1 VPTTVAS
8 GGSSTLTWSSTD
20 ATLCTASGGWSGALA
35 TSGSQSTGA
44 LTATTSYSLTCTSA
58 DGTRNV
64 ATVTVGVTQ
73 VPTVTL
79 TASPTA
85 VAGGGASTLTW
96 SSTNATSC
104 TASGNWSGTQ
114 PTSGTQ
120 STGSL
125 TMAGSY
131 SLTCTGPGGTSNVAT
146 ANVSVVAAPTVT
158 LTANPISVASGGT
171 STLTW
176 SSTNATSCTATGG
189 WSGTKGPSGTLGTAT
204 LAATTSYSLTC
215 SGIGGTSNVVTA
227 TVSVVPA
234 PTVTLVA
241 NPTSVASGGVST
253 LSWSSS
259 NATSCTA
266 TGGWSGTKATS
277 GTQSTGAITMPSSY
291 SLTCT
296 GTGGTSVASTVLVNI
311 IPTATLAAAPSVI
324 ASGGTSTLTWSSTN
338 ATSCTASGAGWS
350 GSKAT
355 SGSQV
360 TAALTATTS
369 YSLSCSGAGGTSS
382 LVTATVTISSGT
394 VTVAPTIATLTVSQT
409 QQFTATVPGG
419 GAATWMVDGI
429 AGGSAAVGIV
439 TSAGLYTAGTAVG
452 THTVLATSVA
462 NSTQSGSAVVA
473 VTDLA
478 GVYTYHNDLARDGAN
493 MQEYALTTANVNTSS
508 FGKLTSC
515 SVDGAIYGQPLWVA
529 NLTVGGAK
537 HNVVFV
543 TTAHDSLYA
552 FDADA
557 VPCQQLW
564 MVSLIDAA
572 HGGLTGEST
581 VPPNLFGAN
590 EGAIA
595 PEVGVTSTPVIDP
608 VSGLLYAVSLSINS
622 AHTTYYHRLHA
633 ITLSTGTEA
642 TGSPVTIIGSYPTI
656 AAPGTVSFD
665 PSRHLQRAGLALVN
679 GIVYVAFASQ
689 EDYGTWYGWVMSY
702 QYSGTSLTQSAVL
715 NVAPNASDKG
725 GGIWMSGGAPAA
737 DSSNNLYLVTGNGG
751 FDATST
757 TAPNNDYGDSLLKL
771 TPSLTVSQYF
781 TPTDQATDDS
791 GDMDFGAGGA
801 ALLADLPAG
810 STFTHLLLCGGKD
823 GTLYVLN
830 RDAPGGYGD
839 SNAVQSIAFGAQ
851 IFATGAFWN
860 NKFYLGGLSA
870 PLRAY
875 QLTPSASPLFALSS
889 SSSHSF
895 VFPGSTPSVSAAA
908 TQNGIVWALDT
919 SQFCI
924 PGAPGCGPAVLY
936 AYDATNLATALWN
949 SSTVP
954 ADAAGFAVKFAVP
967 TIANG
972 KVYVGTRGNNTG
984 VLGGT
989 SVSGELD
996 IYGLKP

>member
-1 VPTTVAS
+1 MFVNSWMFANFKCFLRRAGQQGLQFETSFSPKRSGQRFLMRVALLGTSLLLAACSSKHNNPASNPTPTASLSAAPTSIAS
-8 GGSSTLTWSSTD
+8 GG
-20 ATLCTASGGWSGALA
+20 A
-35 TSGSQSTGA
+35 
-44 LTATTSYSLTCTSA
+44 
-58 DGTRNV
+58 
-64 ATVTVGVTQ
+64 
-73 VPTVTL
+73 
-79 TASPTA
+79 
-85 VAGGGASTLTW
+85 
-96 SSTNATSC
+96 
-104 TASGNWSGTQ
+104 
-114 PTSGTQ
+114 
-120 STGSL
+120 
-125 TMAGSY
+125 
-131 SLTCTGPGGTSNVAT
+131 
-146 ANVSVVAAPTVT
+146 
-158 LTANPISVASGGT
+158 

-189 WSGTKGPSGTLGTAT
+189 WSGTKAM
-204 LAATTSYSLTC
+204 
-215 SGIGGTSNVVTA
+215 
-227 TVSVVPA
+227 
-234 PTVTLVA
+234 
-241 NPTSVASGGVST
+241 
-253 LSWSSS
+253 
-259 NATSCTA
+259 
-266 TGGWSGTKATS
+266 S

-296 GTGGTSVASTVLVNI
+296 GTGGTSSVSTVLVNI
-311 IPTATLAAAPSVI
+311 IPTATLVAAPSVI

-350 GSKAT
+350 GAKAT
-355 SGSQV
+355 SGTQS
-360 TAALTATTS
+360 TGALTATTS

-382 LVTATVTISSGT
+382 LVTATVTIASGA
-394 VTVAPTIATLTVSQT
+394 VTLLPTIAALTVSQT

-419 GAATWMVDGI
+419 GAATWAVDGI
-429 AGGSAAVGIV
+429 AGGSAAVGVV
-439 TSAGLYTAGTAVG
+439 TSGGLYTAGTAVG

-462 NSTQSGSAVVA
+462 NPAQSGSAVVA

-515 SVDGAIYGQPLWVA
+515 TLDGAIYGQPLWVA

-595 PEVGVTSTPVIDP
+595 PEVGVTGTPVIDP

-642 TGSPVTIIGSYPTI
+642 TGSPVTITGSYPTI

-665 PSRHLQRAGLALVN
+665 PSRHLQRTGLALVN

-689 EDYGTWYGWVMSY
+689 EDFGTWYGWVMAY
-702 QYSGTSLTQSAVL
+702 QYSGTSLTRTAVL

-791 GDMDFGAGGA
+791 GDRDFGAGGA

-839 SNAVQSIAFGAQ
+839 SNAVQSIPFGAQ

-875 QLTPSASPLFALSS
+875 QLTPSATPLFALSS
-889 SSSHSF
+889 SSPISHPF
-895 VFPGSTPSVSAAA
+895 VFPGTTPSVSAAA

-919 SQFCI
+919 SQFCTSQS
-924 PGAPGCGPAVLY
+924 PGCGPAVLY
-936 AYDATNLATALWN
+936 AYDATNLATVLWN
-949 SSTVP
+949 SATVP

-984 VLGGT
+984 TLGAT

>member
-1 VPTTVAS
+1 MFVNSWMLLNFKKFPTRAGQQGLRFDTSSLNAKRSDQRFLMRVALLGTSLLLAACGSKHDNPMSRPQPTASLRAAPTSIAS
-8 GGSSTLTWSSTD
+8 GGS
-20 ATLCTASGGWSGALA
+20 
-35 TSGSQSTGA
+35 
-44 LTATTSYSLTCTSA
+44 
-58 DGTRNV
+58 
-64 ATVTVGVTQ
+64 
-73 VPTVTL
+73 
-79 TASPTA
+79 
-85 VAGGGASTLTW
+85 
-96 SSTNATSC
+96 
-104 TASGNWSGTQ
+104 
-114 PTSGTQ
+114 
-120 STGSL
+120 
-125 TMAGSY
+125 
-131 SLTCTGPGGTSNVAT
+131 
-146 ANVSVVAAPTVT
+146 
-158 LTANPISVASGGT
+158 

-189 WSGTKGPSGTLGTAT
+189 WSGA
-204 LAATTSYSLTC
+204 
-215 SGIGGTSNVVTA
+215 
-227 TVSVVPA
+227 
-234 PTVTLVA
+234 
-241 NPTSVASGGVST
+241 
-253 LSWSSS
+253 
-259 NATSCTA
+259 
-266 TGGWSGTKATS
+266 KATS

-296 GTGGTSVASTVLVNI
+296 GTGGTSGASTVLVNI
-311 IPTATLAAAPSVI
+311 IPTATLVASPSVI

-338 ATSCTASGAGWS
+338 ATSCTATGAGAGWS

-355 SGSQV
+355 SGTQS
-360 TAALTATTS
+360 TGALTATTS

-394 VTVAPTIATLTVSQT
+394 VTVAPTIAALAVSQT

-419 GAATWMVDGI
+419 GAATWTVDGI
-429 AGGSAAVGIV
+429 AGGNATVGVV
-439 TSAGLYTAGTAVG
+439 TSGGTSGGLYTAGTAVG

-462 NSTQSGSAVVA
+462 NPSQSGSAVVA
-473 VTDLA
+473 VTDLT

-515 SVDGAIYGQPLWVA
+515 TLDGAIYGQPLWVA

-543 TTAHDSLYA
+543 ATAHDSLYA

-564 MVSLIDAA
+564 TVSLIDAT
-572 HGGLTGEST
+572 HGGLAGEST

-590 EGAIA
+590 QGAIA
-595 PEVGVTSTPVIDP
+595 PEAGVTSTPVIDP
-608 VSGLLYAVSLSINS
+608 VSGLLYVVSLSVNS

-633 ITLSTGTEA
+633 ITLTTGTEA
-642 TGSPVTIIGSYPTI
+642 TGAPVTITGTYPL
-656 AAPGTVSFD
+656 AAGGTVSFD
-665 PSRHLQRAGLALVN
+665 PHQHLQRAGLALVN
-679 GIVYVAFASQ
+679 GVVYVAFASQ
-689 EDYGTWYGWVMSY
+689 EDFGTWYSWVMAY
-702 QYSGTSLTQSAVL
+702 HYGGTSLTQTAVL
-715 NVAPNASDKG
+715 NATPNAKG

-737 DSSNNLYLVTGNGG
+737 DSANNLYLVTGNGG
-751 FDATST
+751 FDATSP

-771 TPSLTVSQYF
+771 TSSLTVSQWF
-781 TPTDQATDDS
+781 TPTDQQNDDLM
-791 GDMDFGAGGA
+791 DQDFGAGGA

-810 STFTHLLLCGGKD
+810 SPVTHLLMCGGKD

-830 RDAPGGYGD
+830 RDTPGGYGD

-875 QLTPSASPLFALSS
+875 QLTPTATPLFALSS

-895 VFPGSTPSVSAAA
+895 VFPGTTPSVSSAA

-919 SQFCI
+919 SQYCTSQS
-924 PGAPGCGPAVLY
+924 PGCGPAVLY

-972 KVYVGTRGNNTG
+972 KVYLGTRGNNIG

-989 SVSGELD
+989 SISGELD